1 MDRNKLFDTI
11 VANLKKSGAKKIALF
26 GSYARHEEKKN
37 SDIDILVSFNKT
49 KSLMELV
56 EIQNDLEKLTG
67 KKIDLLTEKSISP
80 YLISRI
86 KNEMVKLY

>member
-1 MDRNKLFDTI
+1 MNRNKLFNI
-11 VANLKKSGAKKIALF
+11 IIINLKKSGAKKAAVF
-26 GSYARHEEKKN
+26 GSYARNEEKKN

-56 EIQNDLEKLTG
+56 EIQNNLEKSTG

-80 YLISRI
+80 YLINKI